1 MSKNRQ
7 PEIHRRD
14 NSRGFALAVARSQRV
29 WGARMSVVV
38 RKKDTGFL
46 TGLRLFAGVDPDVV
60 LPYLERTS
68 RRDLAAGEVLIDP
81 DKPNTNVFVVLSGK
95 LRVHLDSPDS
105 APLTLL
111 ETGACAGEMSIIEDK
126 DPSAHV
132 IAAEPTH
139 LMVIRHAL
147 LWELVDASHA
157 FARNLL
163 VQLSERVRQDND
175 VIVDSVDIL
184 REFERNAVRD
194 ALTDLYNRHWLEDMF
209 RRRLNR
215 LQKNNGDGC
224 LIMVDV
230 DHFKRF
236 NDRFGHLAGDHALCH
251 VADSLRNY
259 FRPDDL
265 IARFGGDEFA
275 VLLPDTVLAEALKT
289 AERVRNKIETSTS
302 AALAG
307 EPPITVSIGAAEM
320 VADDTLETLL
330 NNADAALYRAKLQ
343 GRNCVSD

>member
-1 MSKNRQ
+1 
-7 PEIHRRD
+7 
-14 NSRGFALAVARSQRV
+14 
-29 WGARMSVVV
+29 MSVVA
-38 RKKDTGFL
+38 RTKDTSFL

-68 RRDLAAGEVLIDP
+68 RRDLAADEVLIDP
-81 DKPNTNVFVVLSGK
+81 DIPNTDVYVVLSGK
-95 LRVHLDSPDS
+95 LRVHLNSPDS

-111 ETGACAGEMSIIEDK
+111 ETGACAGEMSIIEDR

-132 IAAEPTH
+132 IAAEPSH
-139 LMVIRHAL
+139 LMVIGHGL
-147 LWELVDASHA
+147 LWELVNASHA

-236 NDRFGHLAGDHALCH
+236 NDRYGHLAGDHALCH

-275 VLLPDTVLAEALKT
+275 VLLPDTILAEALT
-289 AERVRNKIETSTS
+289 TGERVRSKIEASTS
-302 AALAG
+302 IKLAG
-307 EPPITVSIGAAEM
+307 EPPITVSIGAAAM
-320 VADDTLETLL
+320 VEGDTLETLL
-330 NNADAALYRAKLQ
+330 NNADAALYRAKLK

>member
-1 MSKNRQ
+1 MTV
-7 PEIHRRD
+7 
-14 NSRGFALAVARSQRV
+14 AVRHEDA
-29 WGARMSVVV
+29 
-38 RKKDTGFL
+38 GFL

-68 RRDLAAGEVLIDP
+68 RQDLAADDMLITP
-81 DKPNTNVFVVLSGK
+81 ETTNGDVYVVLSGK
-95 LRVHLDSPDS
+95 LRVHLDSPDNP
-105 APLTLL
+105 PLTVL
-111 ETGACAGEMSIIEDK
+111 ESGACAGEMSIIEGRE
-126 DPSAHV
+126 PSAYV
-132 IAAEPTH
+132 LAAEPSH
-139 LMVIRHAL
+139 LMVIDHSL
-147 LWELVDASHA
+147 LWELINASHA

-163 VQLSERVRQDND
+163 IQLSERVRQDND
-175 VIVDSVDIL
+175 VIVDSVGIL

-209 RRRLNR
+209 RRRINR
-215 LQKNNGDGC
+215 LQKNDGHAC

-236 NDRFGHLAGDHALCH
+236 NDRYGHLAGDHALCH
-251 VADSLRNY
+251 VADSLRTY

-275 VLLPDTVLAEALKT
+275 VLLPDTSLAEALKT
-289 AERVRNKIETSTS
+289 ADRVRNKIESGTSS
-302 AALAG
+302 ELAG

-320 VADDTLETLL
+320 VSGDTLESLL
-330 NNADAALYRAKLQ
+330 NNADAALYRAKLK